1 MQKFVQYESPLL
13 EVVDV
18 AVEGGFSLSNEGY
31 GPGGTMEISLDP
43 GPRDY
48 VFLEEDNY

>member
-1 MQKFVQYESPLL
+1 MLKFVQYESPLL

-18 AVEGGFSLSNEGY
+18 AVEEGFALSNEGY
-31 GPGGTMEISLDP
+31 GNGGMMDLSLDP

>member
-18 AVEGGFSLSNEGY
+18 AVEEGFGASSEGF
-31 GPGGTMEISLDP
+31 GNCGEMDLSLDP